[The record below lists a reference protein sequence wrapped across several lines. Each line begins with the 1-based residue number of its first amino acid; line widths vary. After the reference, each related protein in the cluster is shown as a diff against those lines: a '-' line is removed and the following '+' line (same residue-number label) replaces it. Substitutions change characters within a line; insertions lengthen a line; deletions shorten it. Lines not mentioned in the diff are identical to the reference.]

1 MPKAKPRTPAQ
12 TAAQKK
18 RTASNQI
25 KKYEKLLAANPTS
38 KHIKKWQEFIEMY
51 KKA

>member
-18 RTASNQI
+18 RTAINQI
-25 KKYEKLLAANPTS
+25 KKYEKLLANDPTNKNAKS
-38 KHIKKWQEFIEMY
+38 WQTSLDFAKKQ
-51 KKA
+51 